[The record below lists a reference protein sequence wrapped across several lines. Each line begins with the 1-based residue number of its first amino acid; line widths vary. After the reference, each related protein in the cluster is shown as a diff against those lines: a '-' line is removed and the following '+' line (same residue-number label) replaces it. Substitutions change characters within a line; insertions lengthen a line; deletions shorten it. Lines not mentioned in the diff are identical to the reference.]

1 MYFISLGENAL
12 LMSLQGCFAHKPPR
26 SETPLQ
32 VSPFKEDET
41 IPNSSSPWNLG
52 VVGKEQQKT
61 RTFFFLL
68 SLSHIFLV
76 LIF

>member
-1 MYFISLGENAL
+1 MSNIFNKIKKFIMYFISLGENVL

-41 IPNSSSPWNLG
+41 IPNSPSP
-52 VVGKEQQKT
+52 
-61 RTFFFLL
+61 
-68 SLSHIFLV
+68 
-76 LIF
+76 